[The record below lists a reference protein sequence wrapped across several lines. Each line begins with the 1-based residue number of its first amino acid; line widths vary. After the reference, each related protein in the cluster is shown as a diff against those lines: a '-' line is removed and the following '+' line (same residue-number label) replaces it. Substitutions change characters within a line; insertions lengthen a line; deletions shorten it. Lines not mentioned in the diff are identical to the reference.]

1 MKKKAIVKPLL
12 TSAILL
18 ALLGGAILPTGA
30 IPVVAAETSQS
41 TTYHLTDDEKVAVRE
56 YIQAKMTIDM
66 QEYRLAFLEGMMEE
80 MASGSAEAAW
90 DEEIAD
96 LKANLTAEQVVVLD
110 ELKANLIG
118 STAQHY
124 HYLFETLTV
133 AGKSGRE

>member
-1 MKKKAIVKPLL
+1 MKKKAIVKSLL
-12 TSAILL
+12 MSGIFL
-18 ALLGGAILPTGA
+18 ALLGGATLLSGA
-30 IPVVAAETSQS
+30 VPVVAAETSQS

-110 ELKANLIG
+110 ELEANLIG
-118 STAQHY
+118 SHSP
-124 HYLFETLTV
+124 TLPLLI
-133 AGKSGRE
+133 